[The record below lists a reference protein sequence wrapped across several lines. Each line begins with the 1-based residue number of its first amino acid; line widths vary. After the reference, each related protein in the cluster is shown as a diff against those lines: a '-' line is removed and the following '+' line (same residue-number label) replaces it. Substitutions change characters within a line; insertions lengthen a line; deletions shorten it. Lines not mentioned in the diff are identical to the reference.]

1 MEKFYVDLI
10 KQRFNYIINFKNLIK
25 IYFCQEE
32 QLRLTFSSVLNLNKL
47 NSIQKKWYSGTQ

>member
-1 MEKFYVDLI
+1 MEKFYEDLI
-10 KQRFNYIINFKNLIK
+10 KQRFNDIINFKNLIK

-47 NSIQKKWYSGTQ
+47 NSIQKKP